1 MYFAGLKPQTPSVP
15 PCQGGSQ
22 APPLIRGGWEG
33 LGFGLVWI
41 EGMKMSLPK
50 WLTLSALVIVL
61 DQLSKAWIT
70 HHFAFGESF
79 TVLSV
84 FNLVL
89 VHNTGAA
96 FSFLNDA
103 GGMQRWLF
111 SIIAIIASAWIVWL
125 LRKHVT
131 QTLFAFALSLILG
144 GALGNLIDRLAYGYV
159 VDFLSFHWDEHYF
172 PAFNLADSAITC
184 GAFLLILDNFKEKR
198 HGTVAG

>member
-1 MYFAGLKPQTPSVP
+1 M
-15 PCQGGSQ
+15 
-22 APPLIRGGWEG
+22 
-33 LGFGLVWI
+33 VWI

-50 WLTLSALVIVL
+50 WLTLSALVIAL

-159 VDFLSFHWDEHYF
+159 VDFLSFHWDEYYF

-184 GAFLLILDNFKEKR
+184 GAFLLILDSFKEKK
-198 HGTVAG
+198 HGTAAG